1 MPNTNGQVQL
11 ACADQA
17 SPVTFTIRQ
26 DILDLHQRT
35 WKRIA
40 SAATW
45 FDGQTRVAIASE
57 VRQARKCT
65 LCAERLDALSPFA
78 VSGTHGSLGT
88 LPEKI
93 VEVVHRIVTDTG
105 RLSKRWYQQV
115 LDSGLTDAEYIEIVG
130 LTCTVIS
137 VDTFTRGIGLPLQPL
152 PEPIAGQP
160 SRQRPAGAKIQLA
173 WMATVEPED
182 IEEGE
187 LNPYREDNQFNV
199 QKALSLVPQALIEF
213 YDVDETYYLPQGDIR
228 NFDAN
233 YRALS
238 HSQMELIGTRGA
250 QMNKCHYCSLSH
262 AGVLL
267 GSVEHEGKSTNL
279 DGVLGK
285 NKDDTGIEHGKLLLD
300 FTEAL
305 LLGHDEQLD
314 ALRIE
319 IYEAMGAEAL
329 VDVAATAASFNSI
342 PRIPNATGIPLEEW
356 KHEALFEMME
366 ESGIGDFQSKDE
378 AIY

>member
-1 MPNTNGQVQL
+1 MTDVSYDWKKLNVR
-11 ACADQA
+11 ADIQEMH
-17 SPVTFTIRQ
+17 
-26 DILDLHQRT
+26 DRT

-40 SAATW
+40 SPATW
-45 FDGQTRVAIASE
+45 FDGETRVAIAAE
-57 VRQARKCT
+57 VRHASNCA
-65 LCAERLDALSPFA
+65 LCAKSLEALSPFA
-78 VSGTHGSLGT
+78 VKGTHESLSM
-88 LPEKI
+88 LPANV
-93 VEVVHRIVTDTG
+93 VEVVHRMVTDNS
-105 RLSKRWYQQV
+105 RLSKRWYQKL
-115 LDSGLTDAEYIEIVG
+115 LDSGLTDAEYIEIVA
-130 LTCTVIS
+130 LTCSLIS
-137 VDTFTRGIGLPLQPL
+137 VDTFTRGIGLPLKTL
-152 PEPIAGQP
+152 PEPIAGEP
-160 SRQRPAGAKIQLA
+160 SRQRPAGAKVQLA

-182 IEEGE
+182 IVEGE

-267 GSVEHEGKSTNL
+267 NSVEHEGKSTNL

-285 NKDDTGIEHGKLLLD
+285 NKEDTGIEHGKLLLD

-305 LLGHDEQLD
+305 LSENDEQLD
-314 ALRIE
+314 SLRIE
-319 IYEAMGAEAL
+319 IYESMGAEAL
-329 VDVAATAASFNSI
+329 VDAAATAASFNSI

-356 KHEALFEMME
+356 KHEKLFSVME
-366 ESGIGDFQSKDE
+366 ETGIGDFQSRDE
-378 AIY
+378 ATY